1 MHILPTKLFSF
12 AHEHKFKVLKCSMM
26 EVREKR

>member
-1 MHILPTKLFSF
+1 MHILPTKLFSL
-12 AHEHKFKVLKCSMM
+12 HMQHKFKVLKCSMM